1 MDRNSSAHEIEE
13 KIVQKEEVIQ
23 HLTRE
28 LEDVKNFTESII
40 QSIGSGI
47 IITEMNDTITY
58 INRAG
63 ERMLGY
69 PKEELIGKPFHILSL
84 KEKQSVIPSFFNN
97 PDDLDT
103 RKEGW
108 MRKRDRT
115 EFPVGFSINNHLS
128 IRGERI
134 GKIVVFRDLTNV
146 YKIQEE
152 ILRMD
157 RLVSLG
163 KLASGIAHELRNP
176 LAGIKTTAQALGE
189 EMSGDDSRRE
199 YLHRITKEIDRL
211 NDLLKTFFSF
221 AKPQNLNLVHCHI
234 KEIINEIIPFLIK
247 EIADKGIRFTETY
260 HPKLSKIKVDKTQM
274 HQVFLNLFLN
284 AIQAMPNGGEL
295 KIEASPMVSTS
306 PEGLKQNSIKVVISD
321 TGRGIPPHIVHKI
334 FDPFFTTKPKGIGL
348 GLSITYQ
355 IIKKHVGT
363 IKVESQ
369 WERGTSFVI
378 NLPEALENL

>member
-1 MDRNSSAHEIEE
+1 MNEIEE
-13 KIVQKEEVIQ
+13 KIAQKEDVIE
-23 HLTRE
+23 HLTQE
-28 LEDVKNFTESII
+28 LENVKNFTESII

-47 IITEMNDTITY
+47 IIAEMNDTITY

-63 ERMLGY
+63 ERILGY
-69 PKEELIGKPFHILSL
+69 SKEELIGKPFSIFSL
-84 KEKQSVIPSFFNN
+84 REKQSVVPTFLNN

-108 MRKRDRT
+108 MRKKDHT
-115 EFPVGFSINNHLS
+115 EFPVGFTINNHLS
-128 IRGERI
+128 VRGEKI

-176 LAGIKTTAQALGE
+176 LAGIKTTAQALSE
-189 EMSGDDSRRE
+189 EMSGEDSRRE
-199 YLHRITKEIDRL
+199 YLNRITKEIDRL

-234 KEIINEIIPFLIK
+234 RDIINEIIPFLIK
-247 EIADKGIRFTETY
+247 EIADKKIRFIETY
-260 HPKLSKIKVDKTQM
+260 HPKLPKIKVDKTQM

-284 AIQAMPNGGEL
+284 AIQAMPDGGDL
-295 KIEASPMVSTS
+295 KIEANPIPSTTV
-306 PEGLKQNSIKVVISD
+306 EGFKQNFIKVAVSD
-321 TGRGIPPHIVHKI
+321 TGKGIPPHIVHKI
-334 FDPFFTTKPKGIGL
+334 FDPFFTTKSKGIGL

-355 IIKKHVGT
+355 IIKKHGGT

-369 WERGTSFVI
+369 WERGTSFII
-378 NLPEALENL
+378 NLPEILES

>member
-1 MDRNSSAHEIEE
+1 MDQNISTNEIEE
-13 KIVQKEEVIQ
+13 KIAEKEEIIQ

-28 LEDVKNFTESII
+28 LVDVKNFTESII

-47 IITEMNDTITY
+47 IITEMDDTITY

-63 ERMLGY
+63 ERILGY
-69 PKEELIGKPFHILSL
+69 AKDELIGRSFSIFSL
-84 KEKQSVIPSFFNN
+84 REKQSTAPSFLNN

-103 RKEGW
+103 RREGW
-108 MRKRDRT
+108 MRKKDET
-115 EFPVGFSINNHLS
+115 EFPVGFTINNHLS
-128 IRGERI
+128 IREERI
-134 GKIVVFRDLTNV
+134 GKIVVFRDLTNI

-221 AKPQNLNLVHCHI
+221 AKPQNLNLVYCYI
-234 KEIINEIIPFLIK
+234 KDIINEIIPFLIK
-247 EIADKGIRFTETY
+247 EIADKGIRFIETY
-260 HPKLSKIKVDKTQM
+260 HPQLPKIKVDKTQM

-295 KIEASPMVSTS
+295 TIEASPIISNSLKEV
-306 PEGLKQNSIKVVISD
+306 KQNFIKIVISD
-321 TGRGIPPHIVHKI
+321 TGRGIPSQIVHKI
-334 FDPFFTTKPKGIGL
+334 FDPFFTTKSKGIGL

-355 IIKKHVGT
+355 IIKKHGGT

-369 WERGTSFVI
+369 WEKGTSFVI
-378 NLPEALENL
+378 NLPETLENP

>member
-1 MDRNSSAHEIEE
+1 MDHNISTDEMEE
-13 KIVQKEEVIQ
+13 KVAEKEEVIQ
-23 HLTRE
+23 HLTRR

-47 IITEMNDTITY
+47 IIAEMNDTITY
-58 INRAG
+58 INKAG
-63 ERMLGY
+63 ERILGY
-69 PKEELIGKPFHILSL
+69 DKEELMGRPFGIFSL
-84 KEKQSVIPSFFNN
+84 KEKQSAIPSFLNS
-97 PDDLDT
+97 PDDMDT

-108 MRKRDRT
+108 MRKKDHT
-115 EFPVGFSINNHLS
+115 EFPVGFTINNHLS
-128 IRGERI
+128 IRGEKI

-221 AKPQNLNLVHCHI
+221 AKPQNLNLAHCHI
-234 KEIINEIIPFLIK
+234 KDIINEIIPFLIK
-247 EIADKGIRFTETY
+247 EIADKGIRFIETY
-260 HPKLSKIKVDKTQM
+260 DPQLPKIKVDKTQM

-284 AIQAMPNGGEL
+284 AIQAMPSGGEL
-295 KIEASPMVSTS
+295 RIEACPMISD
-306 PEGLKQNSIKVVISD
+306 PLKEFKQNSIKVVVSD
-321 TGRGIPPHIVHKI
+321 TGRGIPSHIVHKI

-355 IIKKHVGT
+355 IIKKHGGT
-363 IKVESQ
+363 IKVESE

-378 NLPEALENL
+378 NLPETLENP

>member
-1 MDRNSSAHEIEE
+1 MDRNVSATEME
-13 KIVQKEEVIQ
+13 KKIAQKEEVIRQ
-23 HLTRE
+23 LTRR

-47 IITEMNDTITY
+47 IITEMNDAITY
-58 INRAG
+58 INKAG
-63 ERMLGY
+63 ERILGY
-69 PKEELIGKPFHILSL
+69 GKEELMGRPFGIFSL
-84 KEKQSVIPSFFNN
+84 KEKQSAIPSFLNN
-97 PDDLDT
+97 PDDMDT

-108 MRKRDRT
+108 MRRKDHT
-115 EFPVGFSINNHLS
+115 EFPVGFTINNHLS
-128 IRGERI
+128 NRGEKI

-189 EMSGDDSRRE
+189 EMSEDDSRRE

-221 AKPQNLNLVHCHI
+221 AKPQNLNLAHCHI
-234 KEIINEIIPFLIK
+234 KDIINEIIPFLIK
-247 EIADKGIRFTETY
+247 EIADKGIRFVEAY
-260 HPKLSKIKVDKTQM
+260 HPQLPNIKVDKTQI

-295 KIEASPMVSTS
+295 KIEASPTISD
-306 PEGLKQNSIKVVISD
+306 PLKGFNQNYVRIVISD
-321 TGRGIPPHIVHKI
+321 TGRGIPSQIVHKI

-355 IIKKHVGT
+355 IIKKHGGT
-363 IKVESQ
+363 IKVESE
-369 WERGTSFVI
+369 WEKGTSFVI
-378 NLPEALENL
+378 NLPETLENS